1 MLYSETP
8 DMSECV
14 PLDQGTQV
22 ALDTNS
28 VMCKKR
34 CVCVCC
40 FCVCVWCVCVCVCMC
55 VCVLYFTQGARG
67 YTGGSRQDNP
77 PLLSDGPPQ
86 QPHDQIEE
94 P

>member
-34 CVCVCC
+34 CVCVC
-40 FCVCVWCVCVCVCMC
+40 VLCVCVCLYVC
-55 VCVLYFTQGARG
+55 VCVLYFPQGARG

-77 PLLSDGPPQ
+77 PLLNDGHPQ
-86 QPHDQIEE
+86 QPHNQIEE

>member
-34 CVCVCC
+34 CVCVCV
-40 FCVCVWCVCVCVCMC
+40 FVCVCVCVCMC
-55 VCVLYFTQGARG
+55 VYVCVCIVF
-67 YTGGSRQDNP
+67 YTGCTWVHRWEQTRQSSSAKRWSPTTTTRPN
-77 PLLSDGPPQ
+77 
-86 QPHDQIEE
+86 
-94 P
+94 